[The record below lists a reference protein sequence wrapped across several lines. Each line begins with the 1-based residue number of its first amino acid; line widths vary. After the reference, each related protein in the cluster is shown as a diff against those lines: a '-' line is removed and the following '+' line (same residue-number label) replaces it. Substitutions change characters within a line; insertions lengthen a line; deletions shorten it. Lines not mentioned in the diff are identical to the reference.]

1 MLRKGTIYLT
11 FICFIVC
18 IHGCTSRYAAT
29 SEELERRGVHR
40 NIIVE
45 TFDGEVYDFGVIHAH
60 GEHIVGCVGDSILVN
75 VELEDV
81 ESVRV
86 LKFDALK
93 TVWYTLA
100 IAVGVF
106 VRVLF

>member
-45 TFDGEVYDFGVIHAH
+45 TVDGEVYDFGVIHAH
-60 GEHIVGCVGDSILVN
+60 GEYIVGCVGDSILVR

-81 ESVRV
+81 ESLCV
-86 LKFDALK
+86 LKFDSLK
-93 TVWYTLA
+93 TLWYTL
-100 IAVGVF
+100 GVAMPVVIVIVF
-106 VRVLF
+106 